1 MKKETKQKN
10 IKFFAPLD
18 DYEKDLQQ
26 ALEKKVSKSI
36 PNEKKE
42 IQRYAKIAQ
51 NTVAKKKKCKFTL
64 V

>member
-26 ALEKKVSKSI
+26 ALEKKSF
-36 PNEKKE
+36 KKHS
-42 IQRYAKIAQ
+42 
-51 NTVAKKKKCKFTL
+51 
-64 V
+64 